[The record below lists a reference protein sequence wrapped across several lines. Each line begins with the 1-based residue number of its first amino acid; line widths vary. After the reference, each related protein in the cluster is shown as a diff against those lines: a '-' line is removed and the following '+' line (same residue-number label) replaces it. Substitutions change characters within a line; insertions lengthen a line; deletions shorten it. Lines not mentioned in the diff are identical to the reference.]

1 MLTEAFHE
9 PRRPSL
15 ISGGSKMN
23 ATPPV
28 RLTLD
33 KVVVRVIQA
42 PLRRPIVAKVGE
54 FKDWPFI
61 LTDVITKEGVIG
73 HSYVEPYRPTATKSV
88 VALIDDLAE
97 QQRGKPV
104 APFDRFEE
112 AMRSLHL
119 LGRQGVMLFATAA
132 LDMAMWDA
140 LAKALGLPLAV
151 MLGGAVGPVRAYNTN
166 GLWLIPV
173 ERIADEASS
182 LVAEGGFRALKIRLG
197 RDNVNDDLKAIAD
210 VRRAVGDDIVLM
222 SDFNQGLS
230 FNAALRR
237 LHQLDD
243 QGLEW
248 FEEPIVFDDF
258 TGSARLANEL
268 KTPLQIGENIYG
280 PRHFLQAVAAGAAD
294 CYMPDLGR
302 IGGVTGWL
310 RSAAIAGA
318 ANLRMSTHLYPE
330 FSAHLMRVTETA
342 DWLEWRDWG
351 NPFLA
356 EPFEIRKSAIHI
368 PDRPGA
374 GIAWD
379 EAAVKKFA
387 I

>member
-1 MLTEAFHE
+1 
-9 PRRPSL
+9 
-15 ISGGSKMN
+15 MN
-23 ATPPV
+23 TTPPV

-33 KVVVRVIQA
+33 KVIVRVLQI
-42 PLRRPIVAKVGE
+42 PLRRPIVARLGE
-54 FKDWPFI
+54 FRTFPYI
-61 LTDVITKEGVIG
+61 LTDVLTKEGVIG
-73 HSYVEPYRPTATKSV
+73 HSYLEPYRMSATKSI
-88 VALIDDLAE
+88 VALIEDMAE

-119 LGRQGVMLFATAA
+119 LGRQGVTLIATAA

-140 LAKALGLPLAV
+140 LAKALGLPLVV
-151 MLGGAVGPVRAYNTN
+151 MLGGSVGPVRAYNTN
-166 GLWLIPV
+166 GLWLIPL
-173 ERIADEASS
+173 ERLADEASS
-182 LVAEGGFRALKIRLG
+182 LVAEGDFRALKIRLG
-197 RDNVNDDLKAIAD
+197 RDNVKDDLKAIAE
-210 VRRAVGDDIVLM
+210 VRRAVGDEIMLM
-222 SDFNQGLS
+222 GDFNQGLS

-258 TGSARLANEL
+258 AGSARLANEL
-268 KTPLQIGENIYG
+268 KTPVQIGENIYG
-280 PRHFLQAVAAGAAD
+280 PRQFLQAVVAGAAD
-294 CYMPDLGR
+294 CYMPDLER

-318 ANLRMSTHLYPE
+318 AGLPMSTHLYPE

-356 EPFEIRKSAIHI
+356 EPFEISASAIHI

-374 GIAWD
+374 GISWD
-379 EAAVKKFA
+379 EAAVKRFV

>member
-1 MLTEAFHE
+1 M
-9 PRRPSL
+9 
-15 ISGGSKMN
+15 SG
-23 ATPPV
+23 TPV
-28 RLTLD
+28 VQLTLD
-33 KVVVRVIQA
+33 KVVVRVIQL
-42 PLRRPIVAKVGE
+42 PLRRPIVAKLGE
-54 FKDWPFI
+54 FTHWSFI
-61 LTDVITKEGVIG
+61 LTDVLTKQGVIG
-73 HSYVEPYRPTATKSV
+73 HSYLEPYRATATKSI
-88 VALIDDLAE
+88 VALIEDIAE

-119 LGRQGVMLFATAA
+119 LGRQGVTLIAIAA

-140 LAKALGLPLAV
+140 LAKALGVPLTV
-151 MLGGAVGPVRAYNTN
+151 LLGGTVGPVRAYNTN

-182 LVAEGGFRALKIRLG
+182 LIAEGDFKAIKIRLG
-197 RDNVNDDLKAIAD
+197 RDNVKDDLKAIAE
-210 VRRAVGDDIVLM
+210 VRRAVGDDIILM

-258 TGSARLANEL
+258 AGSARLANEL

-294 CYMPDLGR
+294 CYMPDLER

-318 ANLRMSTHLYPE
+318 AGLPMSTHLYPE
-330 FSAHLMRVTETA
+330 FSAHLMRATETA

-356 EPFEIRKSAIHI
+356 EPFDIHDGAIHI

-374 GIAWD
+374 GVAWD
-379 EAAVKKFA
+379 EAALKRFA
-387 I
+387 V

>member
-1 MLTEAFHE
+1 
-9 PRRPSL
+9 
-15 ISGGSKMN
+15 MN
-23 ATPPV
+23 PTSPV

-42 PLRRPIVAKVGE
+42 PLRRPIVAKIGE
-54 FKDWPFI
+54 FKSWPFI
-61 LTDVITKEGVIG
+61 LTDVLTKEGVIG
-73 HSYVEPYRPTATKSV
+73 HSYLESYRVRSTKSI
-88 VALIDDLAE
+88 VALIDEMAE

-104 APFDRFEE
+104 APFDRFDE

-119 LGRQGVMLFATAA
+119 LGRQGVTLFAASA

-140 LAKALGLPLAV
+140 LAKAMGLPLVAA
-151 MLGGAVGPVRAYNTN
+151 LGGTVGPVRAYNTN

-173 ERIADEASS
+173 DRIADEASA
-182 LVAEGGFRALKIRLG
+182 LVAEADFKALKIRLG
-197 RDNVNDDLKAIAD
+197 RDSVKDDLKAIAE
-210 VRRAVGDDIVLM
+210 VRRAVGDDIILM

-230 FNAALRR
+230 FDAALRR
-237 LHQLDD
+237 LHWLDD

-258 TGSARLANEL
+258 AGSARLANEL

-280 PRHFLQAVAAGAAD
+280 PRHLLQAVVAGAAD

-351 NPFLA
+351 VPFLA
-356 EPFEIRKSAIHI
+356 EPFEIRDSAIHI

-374 GIAWD
+374 GVTWD